1 MKNDLKKIDL
11 KLLYLGIIVSI
22 LSQIP
27 SLMNNSVIS
36 LIYTG
41 ALLLFLILSLCKDD
55 LKLKIPAEVIAI
67 PIVIDIILFF
77 LFILSFFKNNYFQS
91 NLFVPINMCCFFSI
105 IGYFFGKNVDKKSLK
120 TIVKII
126 VYSTL
131 ILAFS
136 IFKDYFLGVDWTNA
150 SSYLYGSKNSV
161 ATIFLISIIIMIIFI
176 NDFNRIF
183 VAGAILFLSLVIL
196 MTKSRANIVC
206 LVIIILYMVFTYIE
220 NKKLKL
226 FLSLIILIFGIAIFS
241 NESLY
246 NFFINN
252 IVFNNKS
259 RSNFN
264 VITSGRDVQYKYF
277 FEEFPKNFMIGTGGT
292 YIECNFMTVLLSY
305 GIIGGLPILIYS
317 IYPLIYPLKNN
328 IKKRNYIF
336 KIRYLVLSLSIILFI
351 NGFFEEQAPFGPG
364 VKCFS
369 LWFFFGVYISLK
381 AKDRLKLK
389 E

>member
-183 VAGAILFLSLVIL
+183 VAGAILFLTLVIL

-277 FEEFPKNFMIGTGGT
+277 FEEFPKNFMIGTG
-292 YIECNFMTVLLSY
+292 
-305 GIIGGLPILIYS
+305 
-317 IYPLIYPLKNN
+317 
-328 IKKRNYIF
+328 
-336 KIRYLVLSLSIILFI
+336 
-351 NGFFEEQAPFGPG
+351 
-364 VKCFS
+364 
-369 LWFFFGVYISLK
+369 
-381 AKDRLKLK
+381 
-389 E
+389 